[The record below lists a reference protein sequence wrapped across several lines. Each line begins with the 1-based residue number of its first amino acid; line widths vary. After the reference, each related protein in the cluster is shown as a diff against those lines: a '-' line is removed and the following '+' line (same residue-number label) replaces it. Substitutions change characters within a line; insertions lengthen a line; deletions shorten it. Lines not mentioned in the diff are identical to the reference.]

1 MLLPIVL
8 IAIFIII
15 NGFFAASEI
24 AVVTSRRTRIKQ
36 LVEQERRNAKILHSL
51 REEPDRFLATIQI
64 GVTLTGALASA
75 IGGAVAV
82 KALKPAISEIPIAI
96 VAASSE
102 AISIG
107 IAVVIITFFSLIF
120 GELIPKSIALA
131 NPEGIAL
138 HVAPIIRRFS
148 IFATLFVNILTATS
162 NFILKPFG
170 KRAFTKRAY
179 VSEEEVKLLIEE
191 GGEQGVFEPEEKELI
206 HSVFEFTDTFVR
218 EVMIPAPRM
227 VTIGIRMLIDEVKNI
242 ISEEKFSRYPII
254 GKDINDIR
262 GILYAKDFY
271 NLLSTVGT
279 VDVRKI
285 VKPPLFVPETMK
297 ISILLRD
304 MQKKRIH
311 MAIAIDE
318 YGAVSGLVTLE
329 DLLEEIV
336 GEIRDEYDIE
346 SPVIRLSDGTL
357 IIDASISLRDLN
369 EDYGLDIPESPEYET
384 LGGFIVTDL
393 QRIPQTGDAIETDG
407 KRLRVIQM
415 VGQRIA
421 KVKLEIIDVPLKAE
435 KAAKE
440 EKPEKEGLLQ

>member
-1 MLLPIVL
+1 
-8 IAIFIII
+8 
-15 NGFFAASEI
+15 
-24 AVVTSRRTRIKQ
+24 
-36 LVEQERRNAKILHSL
+36 
-51 REEPDRFLATIQI
+51 
-64 GVTLTGALASA
+64 
-75 IGGAVAV
+75 
-82 KALKPAISEIPIAI
+82 
-96 VAASSE
+96 
-102 AISIG
+102 
-107 IAVVIITFFSLIF
+107 
-120 GELIPKSIALA
+120 
-131 NPEGIAL
+131 
-138 HVAPIIRRFS
+138 
-148 IFATLFVNILTATS
+148 
-162 NFILKPFG
+162 
-170 KRAFTKRAY
+170 
-179 VSEEEVKLLIEE
+179 
-191 GGEQGVFEPEEKELI
+191 
-206 HSVFEFTDTFVR
+206 
-218 EVMIPAPRM
+218 MIPAPKM
-227 VTIGIRMLIDEVKNI
+227 VTIGIRQSIDEVKNI
-242 ISEEKFSRYPII
+242 ISEEKFSRYPVI
-254 GKDINDIR
+254 GKDINDMR

-346 SPVIRLSDGTL
+346 SPVIRLNDGTL

-369 EDYGLDIPESPEYET
+369 EDYDLDIPESPEYET
-384 LGGFIVTDL
+384 LGGFILTDL

-421 KVKLEIIDVPLKAE
+421 KVKLEMTGGSEQVDDQADK
-435 KAAKE
+435 K
-440 EKPEKEGLLQ
+440 GLLQ

>member
-1 MLLPIVL
+1 
-8 IAIFIII
+8 
-15 NGFFAASEI
+15 
-24 AVVTSRRTRIKQ
+24 
-36 LVEQERRNAKILHSL
+36 VEEEKRNAKILNAL

-75 IGGAVAV
+75 IGGAIAV
-82 KALKPAISEIPIAI
+82 KVLKPVIGEIPISI
-96 VAASSE
+96 VSASSE

-107 IAVVIITFFSLIF
+107 ITVAVITFFSLIF

-138 HVAPIIRRFS
+138 YVAPVIRRFS
-148 IFATLFVNILTATS
+148 IIATLLVNILTATT
-162 NFILKPFG
+162 NFLLKPFG
-170 KRAFTKRAY
+170 KKAFTKRAY

-218 EVMIPAPRM
+218 EVMIPAPKM
-227 VTIGIRMLIDEVKNI
+227 VTIGIRQSIDEVKNI
-242 ISEEKFSRYPII
+242 ISEEKFSRYPVI
-254 GKDINDIR
+254 GKDINDMR

-346 SPVIRLSDGTL
+346 SPVIRLNDGTL

-369 EDYGLDIPESPEYET
+369 EDYELDIPESPEYET
-384 LGGFIVTDL
+384 LGGFIVTAL
-393 QRIPQTGDAIETDG
+393 QRIPQTGDEIDKDG

-421 KVKLEIIDVPLKAE
+421 KVKLEMTGGSE
-435 KAAKE
+435 KVDDQAD
-440 EKPEKEGLLQ
+440 KEGPLQ

>member
-1 MLLPIVL
+1 MLLQIVL

-36 LVEQERRNAKILHSL
+36 LVEEQRRNAKILLSL

-75 IGGAVAV
+75 IGGAAAV
-82 KALKPAISEIPIAI
+82 KVLKPAIGEIPIAI
-96 VAASSE
+96 VSASSE

-138 HVAPIIRRFS
+138 RVAPIIRRFS
-148 IFATLFVNILTATS
+148 LFATLFVNILTATS
-162 NFILKPFG
+162 NFLLKPFG
-170 KRAFTKRAY
+170 KKAFTKRAY

-218 EVMIPAPRM
+218 EVMIPAPKM
-227 VTIGIRMLIDEVKNI
+227 VTIGIRISIDEVKNI
-242 ISEEKFSRYPII
+242 ISEEKFSRFPVI

-311 MAIAIDE
+311 MAMAIDE

-346 SPVIRLSDGTL
+346 SPVIRLNDGTL

-369 EDYGLDIPESPEYET
+369 EDYDLDIPESPEYET
-384 LGGFIVTDL
+384 LGGFILTDL

-421 KVKLEIIDVPLKAE
+421 KVKLEMTGGSEQVDDQAD
-435 KAAKE
+435 
-440 EKPEKEGLLQ
+440 KEGLLQ

>member
-1 MLLPIVL
+1 MLQIVL

-36 LVEQERRNAKILHSL
+36 LVEEERKNAKILNSL

-75 IGGAVAV
+75 IGGAAAV
-82 KALKPAISEIPIAI
+82 KVLKPVISEIPIAI
-96 VAASSE
+96 VSASSE

-107 IAVVIITFFSLIF
+107 MVVIVITFFSLIF

-138 HVAPIIRRFS
+138 HVAPTIRRFS
-148 IFATLFVNILTATS
+148 IFATLFVTILTTTT
-162 NFILKPFG
+162 NFLLKPFG
-170 KRAFTKRAY
+170 KKAFTKRAY
-179 VSEEEVKLLIEE
+179 ISEEEVKLLIEE
-191 GGEQGVFEPEEKELI
+191 GGEQGVFEPDEKELI

-227 VTIGIRMLIDEVKNI
+227 VTIRIRMLIDEVKNI
-242 ISEEKFSRYPII
+242 ISEEKFSRYPVI

-369 EDYGLDIPESPEYET
+369 EDYDLNIPESPEYET

-393 QRIPQTGDAIETDG
+393 QRIPQTGDIIETDG

-421 KVKLEIIDVPLKAE
+421 KVKLEMIDGSEKAE
-435 KAAKE
+435 KA
-440 EKPEKEGLLQ
+440 EKEGLLQ